1 MYGDDPHMLGLR
13 NAARCI
19 GSLLSSQR
27 IREKLKAGDPER
39 LNKNG
44 REERRLTRREQ

>member
-1 MYGDDPHMLGLR
+1 MYGDDPHMLGLQKV
-13 NAARCI
+13 ARGI
-19 GSLLSSQR
+19 RWLLPNQR